1 MKRSSVEFSEQGF
14 SLIEM
19 LVAIAISGAILG
31 SMVGAMTAQ
40 GRSASYQQ
48 GLADAQLTSRA
59 VGYLFQQDLRM
70 AGYGMLG
77 VGADTGLS
85 PLEYANANG
94 RQELT
99 LRGAFGDIRSALL
112 TSTSAGSST
121 IEVSVGSNFG
131 VGEIVLIDSGLS
143 SETGVIAGAQVVGGA
158 LQIQLEDSL
167 AHHYPTGTKVTEI
180 EQVLWVLDNGV
191 FRRNGSVMGD
201 NLRDLQLDF
210 IAENG
215 DVAAAPGAD
224 LRAVRI
230 SLRSAQA
237 TGLPDNP
244 EASSIMQTEVNV
256 RNLAF
261 RFPTG

>member
-1 MKRSSVEFSEQGF
+1 MKRSGMEISEKGF

-19 LVAIAISGAILG
+19 IVAIAISGTILG

-59 VGYLFQQDLRM
+59 VGYLFQQDVRM

-77 VGADTGLS
+77 VGAEAGLP
-85 PLEYANANG
+85 PLEYATING

-112 TSTSAGSST
+112 ATASAGSST
-121 IEVSVGSNFG
+121 IEVAAGANFAT
-131 VGEIVLIDSGLS
+131 GEIVLVDSGMS
-143 SETGVIAGAQVVGGA
+143 SETGVISGVQVVNDA
-158 LQIQLEDSL
+158 LEIQLEGSL
-167 AHHYPTGTKVTEI
+167 AHHYPAGTKVTAI

-201 NLRDLQLDF
+201 NLRDLQIDF

-215 DVAAAPGAD
+215 DVSATPDEG
-224 LRAVRI
+224 LRAVRV

-261 RFPTG
+261 RFQMG

>member
-1 MKRSSVEFSEQGF
+1 MSRAYTNQGEQGF

-19 LVAIAISGAILG
+19 IVAIAIGGTILG

-59 VGYLFQQDLRM
+59 IGYLFQQDVRM

-85 PLEYANANG
+85 ALAYETQNG

-99 LRGAFGDIRSALL
+99 LRGAFGDIRGKLMASV
-112 TSTSAGSST
+112 SSGSST
-121 IEVSVGSNFG
+121 IEVPPSPDFG
-131 VGEIVLIDSGLS
+131 VGEVVLIDSGMS
-143 SETGVIAGAQVVGGA
+143 SEMGVISALQIVGGA
-158 LQIQLEDSL
+158 LQIQLETAL
-167 AHHYPTGTKVTEI
+167 EHQYPMGTKVIEI
-180 EQVLWVLDNGV
+180 EEVLWVLDNGV
-191 FRRNGSVMGD
+191 FQRNGSVMCD
-201 NLRDLQLDF
+201 NLRELQIDF
-210 IAENG
+210 IAEDG
-215 DVAAAPGAD
+215 EITAVPSPD
-224 LRAVRI
+224 LRAVQI

-244 EASSIMQTEVNV
+244 EASSIMQTEVNL

-261 RFPTG
+261 RYSRG